1 MTENVVFDEVIMIM
15 RIQVDLL
22 IMWDILTQTC
32 NIYKI

>member
-22 IMWDILTQTC
+22 NVGHINSDL
-32 NIYKI
+32 